1 MIGDK
6 TKKMECFLAKM
17 HNNSC
22 DFLDDKMHEVIFLD
36 DIPLVEKRVFL
47 WYDTENR
54 FRTGKSENRTTI
66 FVSLK

>member
-1 MIGDK
+1 MGDK
-6 TKKMECFLAKM
+6 TKKIDLNLVNIYNKLTR
-17 HNNSC
+17 
-22 DFLDDKMHEVIFLD
+22 FLDDKMHKVIFLD

>member
-1 MIGDK
+1 
-6 TKKMECFLAKM
+6 MEYFLAKI

-22 DFLDDKMHEVIFLD
+22 DFLDDKMHKVIFLD

>member
-1 MIGDK
+1 
-6 TKKMECFLAKM
+6 M
-17 HNNSC
+17 HNYLTN
-22 DFLDDKMHEVIFLD
+22 FLDDKMHKVVFLD
-36 DIPLVEKRVFL
+36 DILLVEKRVFL

>member
-1 MIGDK
+1 MGDK
-6 TKKMECFLAKM
+6 TKKIRLFLVNIY
-17 HNNSC
+17 NNLAG
-22 DFLDDKMHEVIFLD
+22 FLDDKMHKVIFLD
-36 DIPLVEKRVFL
+36 DILLVEKRVFL

>member
-1 MIGDK
+1 
-6 TKKMECFLAKM
+6 MEYFLAKI

-22 DFLDDKMHEVIFLD
+22 DFLDDKMHKVIFLD
-36 DIPLVEKRVFL
+36 DILLVEKRVFL

>member
-1 MIGDK
+1 MGDK
-6 TKKMECFLAKM
+6 TKRTRYNLANI
-17 HNNSC
+17 HNYLTN
-22 DFLDDKMHEVIFLD
+22 FLD
-36 DIPLVEKRVFL
+36 DILLVEKRVFL

>member
-1 MIGDK
+1 MGDK
-6 TKKMECFLAKM
+6 TKRTRKNLVNM
-17 HNNSC
+17 HSYLTN
-22 DFLDDKMHEVIFLD
+22 FLDDKMHKVIFLD
-36 DIPLVEKRVFL
+36 DILLVEKRVFL

>member
-1 MIGDK
+1 MGDK
-6 TKKMECFLAKM
+6 TKKIDLNLVNIYNKLTR
-17 HNNSC
+17 
-22 DFLDDKMHEVIFLD
+22 FLDDKMHKVIFLD
-36 DIPLVEKRVFL
+36 DILLVEKRVFL

>member
-1 MIGDK
+1 MGDK
-6 TKKMECFLAKM
+6 TKKIELDLVNI
-17 HNNSC
+17 HNKLTR
-22 DFLDDKMHEVIFLD
+22 FLDDKMHKVIFLD

-66 FVSLK
+66 FISLK